1 LDRSSLAAWLHWL
14 EALHPRAIDLGLE
27 RVGAVAG
34 RLGLQ
39 PPPVPVI
46 TVAGTNGKGSVVAC
60 LEACY
65 RAAGRRP
72 GAYTSPHLLTYNERI
87 RIAGEPAADAT
98 IIAAFEAIDAAR
110 GETTL
115 TYFEFAT
122 LAAAWC
128 FRQAGCD
135 LWILEVGLGGR
146 LDATNVFD
154 ADVAVITS
162 IDLDHM
168 EWLGPDREAIAREKL
183 GIARRGRPVVCA
195 DPDPPASLVEG
206 AAALGAPLLALGDAF
221 RLRAAAGAWQWE
233 GEGERVA
240 GLPRPGWMPD
250 AALGNAA
257 AAVAVARLTDPR
269 LALTPATIRAG
280 LTAVRLPG
288 RLQELPA
295 GGGGHWILDVA
306 HNPAAVTLLARAVE
320 ERRGTGRVRAA
331 FGLMRR
337 KRLAELVALLA
348 PVVDEWFA
356 LELDD
361 EGFPAAEIGAAIRAG
376 GGEVIGEGDAA
387 TAVRTLEPLTGSG
400 DLALGIG
407 SFRVV
412 EALLRAGA
420 GAPAGAPFRGQGFR
434 FKV

>member
-1 LDRSSLAAWLHWL
+1 MRNGTLAAWLRWL
-14 EALHPRAIDLGLE
+14 EGLHPRAIDLGLE
-27 RVGAVAG
+27 RVGAVAR
-34 RLGLQ
+34 RLGLY
-39 PPPVPVI
+39 PAPVPVV

-72 GAYTSPHLLTYNERI
+72 GGYTSPHLLAYNERI
-87 RIAGEPAADAT
+87 RIAGEPAADAA
-98 IIAAFEAIDAAR
+98 IVAAFEAIDAAR
-110 GETTL
+110 GEISL

-128 FRQAGCD
+128 FRDAGCD

-183 GIARRGRPVVCA
+183 GIARRGRPVVCG
-195 DPDPPASLVEG
+195 DPDPPASLVDG
-206 AAALGAPLLALGDAF
+206 AAALGAPLLARGDAF
-221 RLRAAAGAWQWE
+221 RLRVEAGAWHWE
-233 GEGERVA
+233 GEGERVP
-240 GLPRPGWMPD
+240 GLPRLAWMPD
-250 AALGNAA
+250 VALGNAA
-257 AAVAVARLTDPR
+257 AAVAVMRLADPR
-269 LALTPATIRAG
+269 LALTPTTIRAG
-280 LTAVRLPG
+280 LTAARLPG
-288 RLQELPA
+288 RLQQLPA
-295 GGGGHWILDVA
+295 GDGHWLLDVA
-306 HNPAAVTLLARAVE
+306 HNPAAVTLLVQAVA
-320 ERRGTGRVRAA
+320 ERRGQGRVRAA

-337 KRLAELVALLA
+337 KRLETLVALLV

-356 LELDD
+356 LEIDD
-361 EGFPAAEIGAAIRAG
+361 EGWSAAEISAAVRAEG
-376 GGEVIGEGDAA
+376 GRVIGEGDAA
-387 TAVRTLEPLTGSG
+387 AAVRTLEPLTGAG
-400 DLALGIG
+400 DLALGVG

-420 GAPAGAPFRGQGFR
+420 GAPAGAPFR
-434 FKV
+434 V